1 MTDYTDIQ
9 LNELAAAGWTVG
21 FRKLD
26 EYHCVAFAK
35 KDGHTCVA
43 EGDGELGALI
53 ALGKSIRK
61 VDQP

>member
-1 MTDYTDIQ
+1 MTTYTDMA
-9 LNELAAAGWTVG
+9 LNEMTTAGWEVG
-21 FRKLD
+21 LRKID
-26 EYHCVAFAK
+26 DNHCVAFAQ

-53 ALGKSIRK
+53 ALGKSIRE